1 MHIGWHDG
9 QEFFTKICNDVGI
22 GFFVLKKFFR
32 QIRQILQEQEKNTLS
47 VELLRGQGFIL
58 FFFII
63 TSSMFISFV
72 LSMVS
77 FFGGAWNAGLMQM
90 GTVLVMGSALLIYKK
105 TQNLVWAA
113 NYTLILGW
121 VSSFFRAY
129 QMGGVA
135 SPNLMM
141 NLMIPLIVF
150 IMLGTRWA
158 VFWCVAYLL
167 IVIVLGPAA
176 GVLGLNLP
184 LSNNLEFLNTA
195 RFMNYLSLFVLMTAV
210 MWFFSRRIRIFLQII
225 QNQREEK
232 ANLVKVLSH
241 DLSTPVQVLIGLLG
255 RFPEVAEDKKNE
267 YISRMKKSVEAMSK
281 ILNHVKEAEAVSSG
295 KKQLFLEKVDVM
307 EALKE
312 LQLVFTETLSQK
324 KIQLEWQVDTNEKY
338 EIMADRSSF
347 LYQVLAN
354 FFSNALKFTP
364 QNGKVIFR
372 LSKNADHVVLK
383 IRDQGIGIPENI
395 LKNIFSYDHSTS
407 RKGLN
412 GEVGTGFGMPI
423 AKSYLDRFHAQ
434 VSIHSE
440 VAKDSAQNSFTEVC
454 IQFPCIESSR
464 FPLT

>member
-1 MHIGWHDG
+1 MRIGWLDG
-9 QEFFTKICNDVGI
+9 QDLFTRICKDIGI
-22 GFFVLKKFFR
+22 GFFVLKKFFKQVR
-32 QIRQILQEQEKNTLS
+32 HLLQEQEKNTLS

-63 TSSMFISFV
+63 TSSMFISFL

-77 FFGGAWNAGLMQM
+77 FLGGAWNAGLMQM

-113 NYTLILGW
+113 NYTLALGW
-121 VSSFFRAY
+121 FSSFFRAY

-150 IMLGTRWA
+150 IMLGTQWA
-158 VFWCVAYLL
+158 IFWCVAYLS
-167 IVIVLGPAA
+167 IVILLGPAA
-176 GVLGLNLP
+176 GWLGLSLP

-267 YISRMKKSVEAMSK
+267 YISRMKKTVEAMSK

-295 KKQLFLEKVDVM
+295 KKQLYLEKVDII

-312 LQLVFTETLSQK
+312 MQQLFTEPLSQK
-324 KIQLEWQVDTNEKY
+324 NIQLEWHVDANEKY
-338 EIMADRSSF
+338 EITVDRSSF
-347 LYQVLAN
+347 IYQVLAN

-364 QNGKVIFR
+364 QNGKIVFH
-372 LSKNADHVVLK
+372 LTKNEDHVVLK

-412 GEVGTGFGMPI
+412 GEDGTGFGMPI
-423 AKSYLDRFHAQ
+423 AKSYLDRFHAT

-440 VAKDSAQNSFTEVC
+440 VADTKNDRSFTE
-454 IQFPCIESSR
+454 IRME
-464 FPLT
+464 FPLVAGNEE